1 MTEKYVSVYPVSFGT
16 RVFMHRNGV
25 IYQAEYRGIKVTED
39 GICGHN
45 VNTQHIFWLGN
56 KQGEIE
62 VASNISIYTTV
73 QDATQERN
81 AIALNK
87 INIENF
93 SKKYLL
99 HLLWNGIQFSG
110 WLWDGSRPI
119 CRTPRERL
127 KGCVIHQGEIEFID
141 CQGNV
146 YDANKF
152 NRFYQTAEECREN
165 NTPKIMMLDDE
176 DDEAETPQLQ
186 IAHLLSDF
194 NPTDEAIL
202 YTKIYTGRNAKDICD
217 YGISL
222 LDGNNDN
229 LLPPTVLFGAS
240 PFVCGLFKDN
250 DVWCGFDNRDQDCWV
265 EEFKTELQ
273 AVQWIY
279 YGSCDD

>member
-99 HLLWNGIQFSG
+99 HLLWNGI
-110 WLWDGSRPI
+110 
-119 CRTPRERL
+119 
-127 KGCVIHQGEIEFID
+127 
-141 CQGNV
+141 
-146 YDANKF
+146 
-152 NRFYQTAEECREN
+152 
-165 NTPKIMMLDDE
+165 
-176 DDEAETPQLQ
+176 
-186 IAHLLSDF
+186 
-194 NPTDEAIL
+194 
-202 YTKIYTGRNAKDICD
+202 
-217 YGISL
+217 
-222 LDGNNDN
+222 
-229 LLPPTVLFGAS
+229 
-240 PFVCGLFKDN
+240 
-250 DVWCGFDNRDQDCWV
+250 
-265 EEFKTELQ
+265 
-273 AVQWIY
+273 
-279 YGSCDD
+279 

>member
-165 NTPKIMMLDDE
+165 NTPKIVMLDDE
-176 DDEAETPQLQ
+176 DDEEFAERKRDEFYEYV
-186 IAHLLSDF
+186 AHHCPGFENEIDWEYFYNLRPMSENLAEQVRAWT
-194 NPTDEAIL
+194 N
-202 YTKIYTGRNAKDICD
+202 R
-217 YGISL
+217 
-222 LDGNNDN
+222 LD
-229 LLPPTVLFGAS
+229 
-240 PFVCGLFKDN
+240 
-250 DVWCGFDNRDQDCWV
+250 
-265 EEFKTELQ
+265 
-273 AVQWIY
+273 
-279 YGSCDD
+279 

>member
-93 SKKYLL
+93 S
-99 HLLWNGIQFSG
+99 NICCICFGTVFSFLVG
-110 WLWDGSRPI
+110 FGMDPGRYA
-119 CRTPRERL
+119 ERL
-127 KGCVIHQGEIEFID
+127 E
-141 CQGNV
+141 NV
-146 YDANKF
+146 
-152 NRFYQTAEECREN
+152 
-165 NTPKIMMLDDE
+165 
-176 DDEAETPQLQ
+176 
-186 IAHLLSDF
+186 
-194 NPTDEAIL
+194 
-202 YTKIYTGRNAKDICD
+202 
-217 YGISL
+217 
-222 LDGNNDN
+222 
-229 LLPPTVLFGAS
+229 
-240 PFVCGLFKDN
+240 
-250 DVWCGFDNRDQDCWV
+250 
-265 EEFKTELQ
+265 
-273 AVQWIY
+273 
-279 YGSCDD
+279 

>member
-127 KGCVIHQGEIEFID
+127 KGGVIHQGEIEFID

-176 DDEAETPQLQ
+176 DDEEFAERKRDEFYEYV
-186 IAHLLSDF
+186 AHHCPGFENEIDWEYF
-194 NPTDEAIL
+194 
-202 YTKIYTGRNAKDICD
+202 Y
-217 YGISL
+217 
-222 LDGNNDN
+222 N
-229 LLPPTVLFGAS
+229 LRPMSENLAEQVR
-240 PFVCGLFKDN
+240 
-250 DVWCGFDNRDQDCWV
+250 VWTNR
-265 EEFKTELQ
+265 
-273 AVQWIY
+273 
-279 YGSCDD
+279 

>member
-146 YDANKF
+146 YDVNKF

-165 NTPKIMMLDDE
+165 NTPKL
-176 DDEAETPQLQ
+176 
-186 IAHLLSDF
+186 
-194 NPTDEAIL
+194 
-202 YTKIYTGRNAKDICD
+202 
-217 YGISL
+217 
-222 LDGNNDN
+222 
-229 LLPPTVLFGAS
+229 
-240 PFVCGLFKDN
+240 
-250 DVWCGFDNRDQDCWV
+250 
-265 EEFKTELQ
+265 
-273 AVQWIY
+273 
-279 YGSCDD
+279 